1 MMMSGQELISRAG
14 RRWVALMDL
23 AVRQALRSACR
34 CRVGAVLVAGNRV
47 LAAGPNL
54 RRNNPMVDFRHA
66 TFHAEEV
73 VLRRVRAA
81 PPGAEIFVARV
92 SRAGVPLLLIS
103 LASLSGEV
111 LLQAGQVALRS
122 QAQLRAVPPARKS
135 TALS

>member
-1 MMMSGQELISRAG
+1 M
-14 RRWVALMDL
+14 ALMDL

-34 CRVGAVLVAGNRV
+34 YRVGAVLAAGNRV

-66 TFHAEEV
+66 IFHAEEV

-92 SRAGVPLLLIS
+92 NRAGVPLMARPCARCQQALAVAGITRVHYTTNHCTVGTMMIS
-103 LASLSGEV
+103 SSSFDPSWS
-111 LLQAGQVALRS
+111 R
-122 QAQLRAVPPARKS
+122 RAVMGSPR
-135 TALS
+135 